1 MVFRRGILKHIADAA
16 NAHHSG
22 KKADV
27 IINCTGLAA
36 GKLGGVEDKDMIP
49 ARAQTV
55 LVRND
60 PGVMISTSGVD
71 HADDEVLYIMQRAAG
86 KQLREDKHCV
96 VDILQLAAPSWGDV
110 IKRGIGTPK
119 SI

>member
-1 MVFRRGILKHIADAA
+1 MVFRRGILDHIADAA
-16 NAHHSG
+16 NAYHSG

-86 KQLREDKHCV
+86 KQIYENKHYAC
-96 VDILQLAAPSWGDV
+96 
-110 IKRGIGTPK
+110 
-119 SI
+119 